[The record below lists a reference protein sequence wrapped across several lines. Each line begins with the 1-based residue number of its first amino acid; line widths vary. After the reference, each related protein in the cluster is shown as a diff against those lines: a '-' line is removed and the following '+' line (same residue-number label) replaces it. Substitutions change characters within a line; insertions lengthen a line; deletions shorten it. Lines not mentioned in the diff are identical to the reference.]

1 LNSED
6 DRGSR
11 SISWNRHAQPPKLV
25 MAFTRRVTY
34 YYASAELENGTN
46 FEKTVGESQASL

>member
-1 LNSED
+1 MFM
-6 DRGSR
+6 
-11 SISWNRHAQPPKLV
+11 V